1 MKLFIIGLVCFFGVH
16 IVPITPAKPL
26 LVNRLGEALY
36 SGLFSLLALFGF
48 IFIVYGFQTADTSAL
63 WSPFP
68 YSRELAFV
76 LMPIAVIFLMPG
88 SGRTNFFQKF
98 KHPMFVGIFIWAFAH
113 LLANGDLRSTLLF
126 CSFALYCL
134 VDMMFTKNISKIA
147 NISFPVKN
155 DIIFIGLGVSA
166 YIFIVYFHQ
175 YIAGVR
181 ILL

>member
-36 SGLFSLLALFGF
+36 SGLFSLLALLGF

-98 KHPMFVGIFIWAFAH
+98 KHPMFMGIFIWAFAH

-134 VDMMFTKNISKIA
+134 VDMKFTKNISKIA